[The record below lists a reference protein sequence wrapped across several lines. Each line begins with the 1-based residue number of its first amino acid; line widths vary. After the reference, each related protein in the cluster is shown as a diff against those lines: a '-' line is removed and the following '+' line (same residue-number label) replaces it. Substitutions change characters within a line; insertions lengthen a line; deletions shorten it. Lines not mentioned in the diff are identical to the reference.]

1 MEEKVMKDCKVLALC
16 SQKGGVGKTT
26 SCVNLAVGLAKAG
39 KKVLVI
45 DNDPQGSMTA
55 SLGYHNPDELPITL
69 ATILT
74 KIVEDELFENTLG
87 ILHHQEGIDLI
98 PANIELSGMEVSLVN
113 IMSRELV
120 LKGYSQEQCAASMQV
135 ARTTVQR
142 IYEIARKKIADALID
157 GHPLKIEGG
166 DFRICDG
173 QSGNCSFGGCY
184 KQEIYKKYAAEKGEG
199 IMRIAVTYENGQIFQ
214 HFGHTETF
222 KIYDVEEG
230 KVVHSEVVDTNGSGH
245 GALAGVL
252 NALNA
257 DVLICGG
264 IGGGAQTA
272 LAAAGIKLFGGVS
285 GDADEAVEAFINETL
300 EYNPDVKCSHHEH
313 NHGEGHTCGEHGCGS
328 HSCH

>member
-1 MEEKVMKDCKVLALC
+1 MPRPVKCRKVCHFPNVLEFLPADDTEKKMPIVLT
-16 SQKGGVGKTT
+16 V
-26 SCVNLAVGLAKAG
+26 
-39 KKVLVI
+39 
-45 DNDPQGSMTA
+45 
-55 SLGYHNPDELPITL
+55 DEYE
-69 ATILT
+69 TIRLLD
-74 KIVEDELFENTLG
+74 K
-87 ILHHQEGIDLI
+87 
-98 PANIELSGMEVSLVN
+98 
-113 IMSRELV
+113 
-120 LKGYSQEQCAASMQV
+120 KGYSQEQCAESMQI

-166 DFRICDG
+166 DFIICDG
-173 QSGNCSFGGCY
+173 QSSDCSFGGCY
-184 KQEIYKKYAAEKGEG
+184 KHEIYQKYAVEKGED
-199 IMRIAVTYENGQIFQ
+199 IMRIAVTYEN
-214 HFGHTETF
+214 
-222 KIYDVEEG
+222 VEEG

-285 GDADEAVEAFINETL
+285 GDADKAVEAFINDTL
-300 EYNPDVKCSHHEH
+300 DYNPDVKCSHHEH